1 MKKGLILL
9 VILIMNIVAF
19 GQKLNP
25 AHWTFAAIKKS
36 ATQYEIVMTATID
49 APWHIYSQFMKKGGP
64 VPTNFSFKPNPIIK
78 LDGSVKENGKVEK
91 FFDKNFNMQVS
102 YFAGK
107 VDFVQKIQ
115 LKVASKTK
123 LVGQVEYMTCN
134 DEKCLPPV
142 KLPFEI
148 EIQ

>member
-9 VILIMNIVAF
+9 LLVSYNVIVV

-25 AHWTFAAIKKS
+25 AHWTFSAIKKS
-36 ATQYEIVMTATID
+36 DKQYDLVMSATID
-49 APWHIYSQFMKKGGP
+49 APWHLYSQFMKQGGP
-64 VPTNFSFKPNPIIK
+64 VPTKFTFKPNPIVK
-78 LDGSVKENGKVEK
+78 LEGAVKEKGKAEK
-91 FFDKNFNMQVS
+91 FFDKNFNMQVT

-107 VDFVQKIQ
+107 VDFIQ
-115 LKVASKTK
+115 TIILKVASKTK
-123 LVGQVEYMTCN
+123 ISGEVEYMTCN

-148 EIQ
+148 DIQ

>member
-1 MKKGLILL
+1 MKKSVILVAL
-9 VILIMNIVAF
+9 VILQVVAF
-19 GQKLNP
+19 SQKLNP
-25 AHWTFAAIKKS
+25 AHWTFSAVKKS
-36 ATQYEIVMTATID
+36 DKQYEIVMSANID
-49 APWHIYSQFMKKGGP
+49 APWHLYSQFMKQGGP
-64 VPTNFSFKPNPIIK
+64 VPTSFKFKTNPIVK
-78 LDGSVKENGKVEK
+78 LDGAVKEKGKLEK

-107 VDFVQKIQ
+107 VDFVQTVT

-123 LVGQVEYMTCN
+123 LTGEVEYMTCN

-148 EIQ
+148 DIQ